1 MEGNPLPSQ
10 DVTTYS
16 ADGLTW
22 TDASLWQ
29 QFVAGHEAAPT
40 ALAVV
45 EADGRCWTR
54 AELFRT
60 AMAIAETLQS
70 KGIRA
75 HDRVLL
81 EGNKTA
87 PTMAAALA
95 TSCVG
100 AVVCPYTPNL
110 GKAERQVLEE
120 RLGHVALISGSEA
133 DGEPIPDAHGLRL
146 SLRPRRESP
155 PVDEAARATA
165 LIGFTSGT
173 TGVPKGVMHSSAAM
187 NYTVRACA
195 QVAGLEANDAII
207 GVVPLGS
214 APGFTFTVHFSLALG
229 HPLVIVDPWDALRAL
244 QMMEQYSCRWG
255 ICVPTHLIAMLE
267 CVHSGKWTAR
277 SPLKALAVGGSAM
290 TPELIAD
297 AEHRLG
303 IRALRM
309 FGMSECMGHASTRPT
324 DSLER
329 RQHSDGTPFPGT
341 RDEAFDHQ
349 LQMLPRGLRGQAGV
363 KGPSLFLGYC
373 AGLGSQEY
381 RLTDDGYYL
390 TGDEIICDTDNYIK
404 VVGRLKDQIIRGG
417 YNIDPAEVEA
427 ALMRHPALEQVI
439 VVAVPHARLGEQACA
454 ICRVREG
461 HPRLQLSDLTEHLAA
476 IGLTKKKWPEHLLIV
491 DQMIYTATGK
501 MNRKLMQKTAIADL
515 GLGQV
520 SG

>member
-1 MEGNPLPSQ
+1 MEDNPLPSQ
-10 DVTTYS
+10 AVTTYS

-29 QFVAGHEAAPT
+29 QFVAGYEASPT

-54 AELFRT
+54 AELFRV
-60 AMAIAETLQS
+60 AMAIAEALQS
-70 KGIRA
+70 HGVGA
-75 HDRVLL
+75 HDRVML
-81 EGNKTA
+81 EGRKTA

-95 TSCVG
+95 ISSVG
-100 AVVCPYTPNL
+100 AVVCPYTPDL
-110 GKAERQVLEE
+110 GKAERQTLEE
-120 RLGHVALISGSEA
+120 RLGHVALISEAEA
-133 DGEPIPDAHGLRL
+133 DGEPMPDAHGLRL
-146 SLRPRRESP
+146 SLRKRPASQAL
-155 PVDEAARATA
+155 DEAARAAA

-195 QVAGLEANDAII
+195 HVAGLQANDAII

-244 QMMEQYSCRWG
+244 HMMEQYSCRWG
-255 ICVPTHLIAMLE
+255 ICVPTHLLALIE

-277 SPLKALAVGGSAM
+277 SPLRALAVGGSSM

-297 AEHRLG
+297 AEHLLG

-309 FGMSECMGHASTRPT
+309 FGMSECMGHASTLPS
-324 DSLER
+324 DPLER
-329 RQHSDGTPFPGT
+329 RQHSDGRPFPGT

-349 LQMLPRGLRGQAGV
+349 LQMLPRGSRGQAGV

-381 RLTDDGYYL
+381 RLTEDGYYL
-390 TGDEIICDTDNYIK
+390 TGDEIICDADNYVK

-427 ALMRHPALEQVI
+427 ALMRHPALEHVI
-439 VVAVPHARLGEQACA
+439 VVSVPHARLGEQACA

-461 HPRLQLSDLTEHLAA
+461 HPRPQLADLTEHLAT
-476 IGLTKKKWPEHLLIV
+476 IGLSKKKWPEHLVIV
-491 DQMIYTATGK
+491 DDMIYTATGK
-501 MNRKLMQKTAIADL
+501 MNRKLMQKAALASL
-515 GLGQV
+515 GLG
-520 SG
+520 